1 MTRDFTSAFS
11 CFWSSATGT
20 TAAAGG
26 SSSALFAFVADFEM
40 YNLTPSLSKSGRARP
55 PGEASPKEYW

>member
-26 SSSALFAFVADFEM
+26 SFSALFAFVADFEM
-40 YNLTPSLSKSGRARP
+40 YNLTPSLSKVGRARP
-55 PGEASPKEYW
+55 PGEASLKEYW